1 MELFILQI
9 VGVVPPGGSLE
20 VFVPEG
26 VRPRAARVGEG
37 RARHVRLQRRIRKE
51 DRTGREFR
59 HMCFVEGVK
68 SLSVDVRASN

>member
-26 VRPRAARVGEG
+26 VRPGAARVGEG

-51 DRTGREFR
+51 DRTGRKFMLKDTVSSSSECKIR
-59 HMCFVEGVK
+59 
-68 SLSVDVRASN
+68 

>member
-1 MELFILQI
+1 MELFILKI
-9 VGVVPPGGSLE
+9 VGVAPPGGSLE

-51 DRTGREFR
+51 DRTGTKFR
-59 HMCFVEGVK
+59 YICVVA
-68 SLSVDVRASN
+68 L